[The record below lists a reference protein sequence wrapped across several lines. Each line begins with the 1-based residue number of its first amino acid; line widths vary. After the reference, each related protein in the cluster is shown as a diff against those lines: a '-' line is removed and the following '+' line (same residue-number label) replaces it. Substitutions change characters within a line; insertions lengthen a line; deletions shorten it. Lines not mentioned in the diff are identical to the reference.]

1 MENDGIDH
9 RVRTVLALG
18 AHTDDVEIGAGGT
31 LSRLRG
37 EGWRIVAVA
46 ASRAEASLPPDLPA
60 DTLEREFRDSMSI
73 LGAAQVEVL
82 GYPVRRL
89 NEHRQDLLE
98 DYVRIRRSV
107 QPDLVLTHSSN
118 DVHQDHSVVHQESI
132 RAFKSASILGY
143 HAPWNERVTN
153 SEVFVALSENDLQV
167 KAQLIACYRSQ
178 ALLGRSYVT
187 DGFADVAA
195 RFAGFQSQ
203 TKYAEAFE
211 AISIVRGQDAD
222 CW

>member
-1 MENDGIDH
+1 MAIEGLNQSD
-9 RVRTVLALG
+9 RTVLALG
-18 AHTDDVEIGAGGT
+18 AHTDDIEIGAGGT
-31 LSRLRG
+31 LSRLKD

-46 ASRAEASLPPDLPA
+46 ASRAEASLPPELPP
-60 DTLEREFRDSMSI
+60 DTLEVEFREAMDT
-73 LGAAQVEVL
+73 LGAVEAHVL

-98 DYVRIRRSV
+98 DYIRIRRSV
-107 QPDLVLTHSSN
+107 EPQLVLTHSSN
-118 DVHQDHSVVHQESI
+118 DIHQDHAVVHEESL
-132 RAFKSASILGY
+132 RAFKSVSILGY
-143 HAPWNERVTN
+143 HAPWNERVTK
-153 SEVFVALSENDLQV
+153 SEVFVALDERDVRV
-167 KAQLIACYRSQ
+167 KEELISCYKSQ
-178 ALLGRSYVT
+178 ASLGRSYVI

-211 AISIVRGQDAD
+211 AISIVRGRDAD